1 MNERDVKGNG
11 NGDIDAERARRLRLG
26 EFLRELVRAE
36 GRMEAAELLGVNYR
50 TLVKAEESGEITGRM
65 GDALE
70 LLLLRKADDFEVV
83 RLREAVGALERRVAA
98 LEGDAASHRV
108 TDVEGDKGSDGEA
121 GYGQAEAQ
129 DEEDRGG
136 HETSQPRTQGAEE
149 NDGAGRSETR
159 AAFPSGAGQGQKKQ
173 YRQRR
178 SDPEVVTEHP
188 ADDDVEVYG
197 EAWPLVEEW
206 RRLRDGHPYQGKSL
220 WWLTT
225 HERLLVLE
233 LAMLEEHGLTLPPET
248 QALRGF
254 GRRGQTSWRWK
265 ALDDTRTALRMRKL
279 LRWVMPWLWREKA
292 PEFPPGPVLSRR

>member
-1 MNERDVKGNG
+1 MNERDVNG
-11 NGDIDAERARRLRLG
+11 NGGVDAEQARRLRLG

-36 GRMEAAELLGVNYR
+36 GRMEAAGLLGVNYR

-70 LLLLRKADDFEVV
+70 LLLLRKADDAEVG
-83 RLREAVGALERRVAA
+83 RLREAVGALEQRLAA
-98 LEGDAASHRV
+98 LEGGAASHRV
-108 TDVEGDKGSDGEA
+108 SDAEGDGGSDGEE
-121 GYGQAEAQ
+121 GYGEAEAQ
-129 DEEDRGG
+129 DDDAKRG
-136 HETSQPRTQGAEE
+136 HETGQPQAERGKGD
-149 NDGAGRSETR
+149 DGRAGRRPGPPLRGTGLDHGDR
-159 AAFPSGAGQGQKKQ
+159 A
-173 YRQRR
+173 RLRR
-178 SDPEVVTEHP
+178 KDPEVVTETP

-197 EAWPLVEEW
+197 DAWPLVEEW

-225 HERLLVLE
+225 YERLLVLE

-265 ALDDTRTALRMRKL
+265 ALADTRTGAEEAEAAALGHA
-279 LRWVMPWLWREKA
+279 VAVAGE
-292 PEFPPGPVLSRR
+292 GP

>member
-1 MNERDVKGNG
+1 MNEPDVNG
-11 NGDIDAERARRLRLG
+11 NGGVDAEQARRLRLG
-26 EFLRELVRAE
+26 EFLRDLVRAE

-70 LLLLRKADDFEVV
+70 LLLRKADDAEVG
-83 RLREAVGALERRVAA
+83 RLREAVGALERRVRA
-98 LEGDAASHRV
+98 LEGGPASHRV
-108 TDVEGDKGSDGEA
+108 SDAEGDGGSDGED
-121 GYGQAEAQ
+121 GDDEAEAQ
-129 DEEDRGG
+129 DEDAKGD
-136 HETSQPRTQGAEE
+136 HETGKAQAEGGKRD
-149 NDGAGRSETR
+149 DGAGRSETR
-159 AAFPSGAGQGQKKQ
+159 AAPPVDEP
-173 YRQRR
+173 RPRRRTRLRR
-178 SDPEVVTEHP
+178 SDPEVVTETP
-188 ADDDVEVYG
+188 AEDDAEVYG

-206 RRLRDGHPYQGKSL
+206 RKVRDGHPYEGKSL

-233 LAMLEEHGLTLPPET
+233 LAMLENHGLTLPPET

-265 ALDDTRTALRMRKL
+265 ALADTRTALRKRKL

-292 PEFPPGPVLSRR
+292 PEFPPGPVLRRR